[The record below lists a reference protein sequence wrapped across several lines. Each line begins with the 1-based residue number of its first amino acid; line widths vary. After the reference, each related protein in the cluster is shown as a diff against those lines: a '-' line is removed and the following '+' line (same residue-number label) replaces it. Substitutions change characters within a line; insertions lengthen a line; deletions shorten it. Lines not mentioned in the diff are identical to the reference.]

1 MGLQVGAM
9 LEQVGP
15 PLGLKLR
22 FLVAFGR
29 SWRLALILNVNKN
42 RLERDGD
49 KRCHPGG
56 LPAPFWR
63 PPAVSLEGLWGA
75 EPYFWDDFLHNL
87 LLLKFKISST

>member
-1 MGLQVGAM
+1 MGLQVRAVLG
-9 LEQVGP
+9 QVGP

-29 SWRLALILNVNKN
+29 SWRLALILNFNKN

-49 KRCHPGG
+49 KRCHPGS

-63 PPAVSLEGLWGA
+63 PPAVILEGFGGA

-87 LLLKFKISST
+87 HLLKLHISST

>member
-9 LEQVGP
+9 LAQVGP

-29 SWRLALILNVNKN
+29 SWRLALILNFNKN

-56 LPAPFWR
+56 LPPFWR
-63 PPAVSLEGLWGA
+63 PPAVILEGLGGLEA
-75 EPYFWDDFLHNL
+75 YFLDDFLHNL
-87 LLLKFKISST
+87 LLLKFKASST